1 MFESQIKVAFTGP
14 DTGCC
19 RVRFNILEIN
29 DPSLH

>member
-1 MFESQIKVAFTGP
+1 MFEPKIKAAFTGP

-19 RVRFNILEIN
+19 RLRFNIWEIN